1 MGAVRR
7 ALGSTGH
14 PVYTAGFRR
23 TRTSAPPWRPPLNAP
38 TAHHHL
44 APQLQLREV
53 PAALIESLQQ
63 RFGAQCSTALVV
75 REQHGRDESIF
86 SVPPP
91 SAVVFAQS
99 TQDVADAV
107 KLAAQHK
114 VPVIPF
120 GVGSSLE
127 GHLLAV
133 QGGISIDV
141 SRMDQVLSVNA
152 EDLTVT
158 VQPGITRM
166 GVNNAVKSEGLFF
179 PIDPGADASI
189 GGMTA
194 TRASGTNA
202 VRYGTMRE
210 NVLALEVVTAT
221 GEVIRTGT
229 RAKKSSAGYDL
240 TRLMVGS
247 EGTLGVITEITL
259 KLYPLPEAISAATCS
274 FPTIEA
280 AVRTVIQVIQL
291 GVPIARCELID
302 ANTVRMVNAHSKL
315 GLREEHFLLMEF
327 HGSPASVKEQAETV
341 QEIAGEFGGNAFEW
355 ATTPEERTRLWT
367 ARHNAYFAAI
377 QSKPGCRAI
386 STDTCVP
393 ISKLADCLLDS
404 VAEADASGI
413 PYFLVGHV
421 GDGNFHF
428 GYLIDPDKPE
438 EHRVS
443 EALNQTLVAR
453 ALRLGG
459 TCTGE
464 HGVGLHKMDF
474 LRTEAGDGAID
485 MMRTI
490 KQALDPDNILNPGK
504 IFAL

>member
-1 MGAVRR
+1 M
-7 ALGSTGH
+7 
-14 PVYTAGFRR
+14 
-23 TRTSAPPWRPPLNAP
+23 NAP
-38 TAHHHL
+38 TQVAHLVPEIH
-44 APQLQLREV
+44 AREV
-53 PAALIESLQQ
+53 PAALIDALKA
-63 RFGAQCSTALVV
+63 RFGANCSTAMVV
-75 REQHGRDESIF
+75 REQHGRDESSF
-86 SVPPP
+86 AAPPP
-91 SAVVFAQS
+91 AAVVFAES
-99 TQDVADAV
+99 TADVADAV
-107 KLAAQHK
+107 RLAGQYS

-141 SRMDQVLSVNA
+141 GRMNKVLSINA

-158 VQPGITRM
+158 VQAGVTRKAL
-166 GVNNAVKSEGLFF
+166 NEEIKSTGLFF
-179 PIDPGADASI
+179 PIDPGADATI
-189 GGMTA
+189 GGMSA

-210 NVLALEVVTAT
+210 NVLGLEVVTAS

-259 KLYPLPEAISAATCS
+259 RIYPLPEAISAAICS
-274 FPTIEA
+274 FPSIEA
-280 AVRTVIQVIQL
+280 AVRTTIQIIQL
-291 GVPIARCELID
+291 GIPIARVELID
-302 ANTVRMVNAHSKL
+302 ANTVRMVNAYAKL
-315 GLREEHFLLMEF
+315 GLREEPLLLMEF
-327 HGSPASVKEQAETV
+327 HGSPAGVKEQAETV
-341 QEIAGEFGGNAFEW
+341 QDIASEFGGNAFEW
-355 ATTPEERTRLWT
+355 AVTPEERTRLWT

-377 QSKPGCRAI
+377 QSRPGCRAI

-393 ISKLADCLLDS
+393 ISRLADCLLDS

-428 GYLIDPDKPE
+428 GYLIDPDSAE
-438 EHRVS
+438 ERAKAEVLNHELVS
-443 EALNQTLVAR
+443 R
-453 ALRLGG
+453 ALRLEG

-474 LRTEAGDGAID
+474 LVTEAGAGAVD

-490 KQALDPDNILNPGK
+490 KRALDPQNIMNPGK
-504 IFAL
+504 IFTL

>member
-1 MGAVRR
+1 M
-7 ALGSTGH
+7 
-14 PVYTAGFRR
+14 
-23 TRTSAPPWRPPLNAP
+23 NAP
-38 TAHHHL
+38 LAASPL
-44 APQLQLREV
+44 APALHPRTV
-53 PAALIESLQQ
+53 PAGLIDALKH
-63 RFGAQCSTALVV
+63 RFATQCSTALAV
-75 REQHGRDESIF
+75 REQHGRDESAF
-86 SVPPP
+86 AAVPPP
-91 SAVVFAQS
+91 AAVIFAES

-107 KLAAQHK
+107 KLASEHS

-133 QGGISIDV
+133 QGGISIDLT
-141 SRMDQVLSVNA
+141 RMNKVLSINA

-158 VQPGITRM
+158 VQPGVTRKQL
-166 GVNNAVKSEGLFF
+166 NEEIKSTGLFF
-179 PIDPGADASI
+179 PIDPGADATL
-189 GGMTA
+189 GGMSA

-210 NVLALEVVTAT
+210 NVLALEVVTAS
-221 GEVIRTGT
+221 GDIIRTGT

-240 TRLMVGS
+240 TRLFVGS
-247 EGTLGVITEITL
+247 EGTLGVMTEVTVRI
-259 KLYPLPEAISAATCS
+259 YPLPEAISAAICS
-274 FPTIEA
+274 FPTIA
-280 AVRTVIQVIQL
+280 DAVQTTIQTIQL
-291 GVPIARCELID
+291 GVPIARVELID
-302 ANTVRMVNAHSKL
+302 ANTVKMVNAYAKL
-315 GLREEHFLLMEF
+315 GLREENLLLMEF

-341 QEIAGEFGGNAFEW
+341 QEIASDNGGQAFEW

-393 ISKLADCLLDS
+393 ISRLADCLLDS

-438 EHRVS
+438 ERETA
-443 EALNQTLVAR
+443 EALNHKLVSR
-453 ALRLGG
+453 ALQLEG

-464 HGVGLHKMDF
+464 HGVGLHKMGF
-474 LRTEAGDGAID
+474 LLDEAGAGAVAL
-485 MMRTI
+485 MRTL

-504 IFAL
+504 VLAP

>member
-1 MGAVRR
+1 M
-7 ALGSTGH
+7 
-14 PVYTAGFRR
+14 
-23 TRTSAPPWRPPLNAP
+23 NAP
-38 TAHHHL
+38 TPATHL
-44 APQLQLREV
+44 QIAQRDV
-53 PAALIESLQQ
+53 PAAFLTALKA
-63 RFGAQCSTALVV
+63 RFGENCSTALVV
-75 REQHGRDESIF
+75 REQHGRDESAF
-86 SVPPP
+86 TTVPPP
-91 SAVVFAQS
+91 AAVVFAEC

-107 KLAAQHK
+107 KLCAEYK

-133 QGGISIDV
+133 QGGISIDLM
-141 SRMDQVLSVNA
+141 RMNKVLAINA

-158 VQPGITRM
+158 VQPGVTRKQL
-166 GVNNAVKSEGLFF
+166 NEEIKSTGLFF
-179 PIDPGADASI
+179 PIDPGADATL
-189 GGMTA
+189 GGMSA

-210 NVLALEVVTAT
+210 NVLALEVVTAQ

-247 EGTLGVITEITL
+247 EGTLGVMTEITVR
-259 KLYPLPEAISAATCS
+259 LYPLPEAISAAICS
-274 FPTIEA
+274 FPSIEA
-280 AVRTVIQVIQL
+280 AVHTVIQTIQL
-291 GVPIARCELID
+291 GVPIARVELID
-302 ANTVRMVNAHSKL
+302 HNTVRMVNAYAKL
-315 GLREEHFLLMEF
+315 GLREEALLLMEF
-327 HGSPASVKEQAETV
+327 HGSPAGVKEQAETV
-341 QEIAGEFGGNAFEW
+341 QEIASELGGNAFEW

-367 ARHNAYFAAI
+367 ARHNAYFAAV

-393 ISKLADCLLDS
+393 ISRLADCLLAS
-404 VAEADASGI
+404 VAETDASGI

-428 GYLIDPDKPE
+428 GYLIDPDNAQE
-438 EHRVS
+438 YATA
-443 EALNQTLVAR
+443 EALNQKLVSR
-453 ALRLGG
+453 ALSLGG

-464 HGVGLHKMDF
+464 HGIGLHKMDF
-474 LRTEAGDGAID
+474 LRTETGEGAVD

-490 KQALDPDNILNPGK
+490 KRALDPHNIMNPGK
-504 IFAL
+504 IFSV